1 MKLDKKLLLY
11 GLFLLLITAWVH
23 AQTSH
28 SITSGDTTASM
39 VTITGGSDSS
49 AQEMPLSEKRVS
61 MQFDHASLDQVLK
74 FISKIS
80 GVTVVKDTDVKG
92 DVTIL
97 SEKDIT
103 VDDAFDVLNS
113 ALATKGYTSIRM
125 GNVLKIVALDNARES
140 NVPVWVGVDPNK
152 IKPGDEVITQVMP
165 LSYADAVAL
174 KKDLATLIPKD
185 ADLSS
190 NARSNTLIVTG
201 VASNVHRIAQIVK
214 ELDSPQA
221 SVTQIRVFTL
231 KNADVETL
239 AKTLNDI
246 FKQDVTATTQA
257 GGFGGGPGNFFRQ
270 FAGGGAGG
278 AGGGANAATGTG
290 NSAIDDALA
299 RARASV
305 KITTDDR
312 TNSLVVS
319 APAAD
324 MLVIENLINQLDKDQ
339 TEQEGTLVIHLKHGI
354 ASALSPMLITLLQAN
369 TNTSTPQFGGGG
381 FAAAIARAT
390 QQTAQAKGASLLQQV
405 QIGADSTTNSLI
417 FVTSPRNFPR
427 LREMVE
433 ALDYARDQV
442 MVEVIVAERTV
453 TDQTQLGAEWSFS
466 TIGNIF
472 GNLVSSVGSTG
483 FNLGNNI
490 TQGLTYSIAHQSIQA
505 TFQALKNN
513 TNLKVLSSPR
523 ILASDNSLANI
534 YVGQQIPFLS
544 NTQVTDVGSVL
555 NSYTYQSVGLILSV
569 TPRVNPD
576 DYVSMQVNPSV
587 SQIDP
592 TTQYFNAPVID
603 TRLASTNVMVHDG
616 ETVTI
621 GGLMQDTYSNS
632 ENKVPFLGDIPGLG
646 LLFKYKDTQK
656 EKTELL
662 ILLTPHIIHNSEDL
676 RNYSAP
682 DKAKLSEYDSST
694 TKKTDKK

>member
-1 MKLDKKLLLY
+1 MKFTKIFSSF
-11 GLFLLLITAWVH
+11 GLLLLILISVSH
-23 AQTSH
+23 AQTM
-28 SITSGDTTASM
+28 DTT
-39 VTITGGSDSS
+39 TTGAVIAPSTDLSNESLDSAIQS
-49 AQEMPLSEKRVS
+49 ARANKKVS

-92 DVTIL
+92 DITII

-113 ALATKGYTSIRM
+113 ALATKGYTSIRE
-125 GNVLKIVALDNARES
+125 GNVLKIVALDNAREDE
-140 NVPVWVGVDPNK
+140 VPVHVGVDPNS

-185 ADLSS
+185 EDLSS

-201 VASNVHRIAQIVK
+201 AASNVHRIAQIVK

-246 FKQDVTATTQA
+246 FKQDVTTPTQT
-257 GGFGGGPGNFFRQ
+257 GGGGGPGNFFRQ
-270 FAGGGAGG
+270 FAGGGGPG
-278 AGGGANAATGTG
+278 GGGANPATATG

-324 MLVIENLINQLDKDQ
+324 MLVIEDLVHSLDKDQ

-354 ASALSPMLITLLQAN
+354 ASSLSPMLITLLQAN

-381 FAAAIARAT
+381 FAAALARAT
-390 QQTAQAKGASLLQQV
+390 QQTATAKGASLLQQV

-417 FVTSPRNFPR
+417 FITSPRNFPR
-427 LREMVE
+427 LREMVD

-442 MVEVIVAERTV
+442 MVEVIIAERTI
-453 TDQTQLGAEWSFS
+453 TDQTQLGAEWSL
-466 TIGNIF
+466 TTVGNIF
-472 GNLVSSVGSTG
+472 GNMISTVSSTG
-483 FNLGNNI
+483 FNLGSNI
-490 TQGLTYSIAHQSIQA
+490 TQGLTYSIAHQGIQA
-505 TFQALKNN
+505 TFQALKSN
-513 TNLKVLSSPR
+513 TNLKVLSTPR

-534 YVGQQIPFLS
+534 YVGEQIPFLS
-544 NTQVTDVGSVL
+544 NTQVTDVGSVV
-555 NSYTYQSVGLILSV
+555 NSYTYQSVGLILTV

-632 ENKVPFLGDIPGLG
+632 ENKVPLLGDIPGLG
-646 LLFKYKDTQK
+646 LLFKYKNTQK
-656 EKTELL
+656 EKTELI
-662 ILLTPHIIHNSEDL
+662 ILLTPHIMHNNTEEL

-682 DKAKLSEYDSST
+682 DKAILNNYDTST
-694 TKKTDKK
+694 TKKTSKK